1 MSGLR
6 AAGEPDILAALRLT
20 MIPGIGPRLQR
31 TLLDRFGTPTKVL
44 AAAERELSSV
54 PGIGPKILSAIADAK
69 RDSAPA
75 EEEFETCRNNG
86 IDIVLRETDA
96 YPGPLHEVPDS
107 PLILYQRGAVYE
119 RDELAV
125 AIVGSR
131 NCTVYGRRQTE
142 RIAGGLA
149 RAGITIISGLARGI
163 DSFAHHAAIKA
174 GGRTIAVLGSGL
186 LNIYPP
192 EHEELAGD
200 VAGAGAV
207 VSEFPLHQRP
217 SRGLFPQRNR
227 IISGLSLAVI
237 VIEARERS
245 GALHTA
251 RHASE
256 QGRQVFVV
264 PGNVDTFASAGSHGL
279 IRDGA
284 TLIRS
289 PEDVLDDLGPL
300 ASPVKRTEAEEVH
313 SPRELTLN
321 EREREVLN
329 LVSSDETPIEQILKT
344 TDLAP
349 ATVLSTLTILEMKK
363 LVRRLP
369 GNHLIRTGH

>member
-1 MSGLR
+1 MSD
-6 AAGEPDILAALRLT
+6 ASNEILSALRLT
-20 MIPGIGPRLQR
+20 MVPGVGPRTQQQ
-31 TLLDRFGTPTKVL
+31 LLDRFGSPESVL
-44 AAAERELSSV
+44 SASATELQTVSGVGPKLVSAITAARQNDRPKQEVSEAAEHRIDLVLKGTADYPRPLLEL
-54 PGIGPKILSAIADAK
+54 
-69 RDSAPA
+69 
-75 EEEFETCRNNG
+75 
-86 IDIVLRETDA
+86 
-96 YPGPLHEVPDS
+96 PDS
-107 PLILYQRGAVYE
+107 PLMLYRRGSTYE

-131 NCTVYGRRQTE
+131 NCTLYGRQQAE
-142 RIAGGLA
+142 KIGAALA
-149 RAGITIISGLARGI
+149 RAGITIVSGLARGI
-163 DSFAHHAAIKA
+163 DAAAHAGAIKA

-192 EHEELAGD
+192 EHQELARD

-207 VSEFPLHQRP
+207 ISEFPLHQRP

-237 VIEARERS
+237 LIEARARS

-251 RHASE
+251 RHAME
-256 QGRQVFVV
+256 QGRDVLAL
-264 PGNVDTFASAGSHGL
+264 PGRVDNVASAGCHEL

-284 TLIRS
+284 TLIRNAD
-289 PEDVLDDLGPL
+289 DVLDSLGPL
-300 ASPVKRTEAEEVH
+300 SAPIRTTPTEEVH

-329 LVSSDETPIEQILKT
+329 LVSAEETPIEDVLRS

-369 GNHLIRTGH
+369 GNHIARRSH